1 MVDSGPGSGPGLLRY
16 FKLCRKD
23 SCQTPLPNPTGPL
36 CEKLDS
42 AAIEEANEEVTA
54 VIADTG
60 GKCKPYLKLTDKQ
73 RAAIGCYAAEHGTV
87 NTIHHFARD
96 FPKDS
101 LKESTIRGWKKA
113 YLQELQSHRREGKD
127 GMVKELPKRKT
138 GRPLMMG

>member
-1 MVDSGPGSGPGLLRY
+1 M
-16 FKLCRKD
+16 
-23 SCQTPLPNPTGPL
+23 

-60 GKCKPYLKLTDKQ
+60 GKRKPYLKLTDEQ
-73 RAAIGCYAAEHGTV
+73 WATIGRYAAEHGTV
-87 NTIHHFARD
+87 NAIRCFPRD

-101 LKESTIRGWKKA
+101 LKESTNRGWKKA
-113 YLQELQSHRREGKD
+113 YLQELQLCRREGKD

-138 GRPLMMG
+138 GRPLMMGEDLDWQVQAP